1 MTSATKPPSNAQARW
16 TTHVP
21 PYSRLIRNKHNKAL
35 TRVGGTYSITHA
47 LTRNTPNSQKKDPQ
61 HTQQ

>member
-21 PYSRLIRNKHNKAL
+21 PYSRLIRNKHNKAFFVARL
-35 TRVGGTYSITHA
+35 LKA
-47 LTRNTPNSQKKDPQ
+47 MNA
-61 HTQQ
+61 